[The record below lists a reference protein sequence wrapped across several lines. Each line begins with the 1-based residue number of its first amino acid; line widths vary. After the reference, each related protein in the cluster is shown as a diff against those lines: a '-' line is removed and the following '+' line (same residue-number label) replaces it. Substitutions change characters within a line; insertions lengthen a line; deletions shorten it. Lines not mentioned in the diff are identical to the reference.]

1 MANVLGLN
9 NFSQYYNKDQVD
21 SRDNILMTA
30 IDAKAPKQDPTFIG
44 TVTLPSVDI
53 NSNDRTAA
61 TTAFV
66 TSKLN
71 ALIDNAPEALNTIN
85 ELAAALNDDN
95 NFAVTMSTALN
106 NRYTKTEADA
116 LLATKVNNTDN
127 RLTDT
132 RTPSAGSVV
141 NASVATNAAIDQS
154 KISGLVDALAS
165 KLDKTGGTLS
175 GGLTGTSATFTTA
188 TVGGQSVVVTNDSR
202 LHQYQDTNN
211 WICGERLRLCHG
223 CHRPT

>member
-21 SRDNILMTA
+21 SRDNILINA
-30 IDAKAPKQDPTFIG
+30 IDTEAQKKDPTFIG
-44 TVTLPSVDI
+44 TATLPSIDI

-61 TTAFV
+61 TTAIV

-71 ALIDNAPEALNTIN
+71 ALIDSAPEALNTIN
-85 ELAAALNDDN
+85 ELAAALNADN

-141 NASVATNAAIDQS
+141 NASVAANAAIDQS

-165 KLDKTGGTLS
+165 
-175 GGLTGTSATFTTA
+175 LTR
-188 TVGGQSVVVTNDSR
+188 VGA
-202 LHQYQDTNN
+202 H
-211 WICGERLRLCHG
+211 
-223 CHRPT
+223 